1 MLTKRS
7 AVGYFLL
14 AIVTCGL
21 SFIYWA
27 YSLDVELK
35 NTLDNDNNPTLDM
48 ILVFV
53 TCGLYLYYLLYRH
66 AQQISLIQEMNG
78 FRVKDD
84 SVVILLLAIIGLGV
98 VSQYLISNRF
108 NNSVSFLCLGSQ
120 LSYSAVTQ
128 SGNAPV

>member
-98 VSQYLISNRF
+98 VSQIILID
-108 NNSVSFLCLGSQ
+108 SVNKLVDDFDNHAQIDPLG
-120 LSYSAVTQ
+120 
-128 SGNAPV
+128 

>member
-66 AQQISLIQEMNG
+66 AQQI
-78 FRVKDD
+78 
-84 SVVILLLAIIGLGV
+84 
-98 VSQYLISNRF
+98 
-108 NNSVSFLCLGSQ
+108 
-120 LSYSAVTQ
+120 
-128 SGNAPV
+128 